1 MVVTNKNCIYGEK
14 KTLTDKHKI
23 LSLGEHSI
31 LDKKNKNKRG
41 RTKEMPLLRI
51 TAKFYPD
58 HIASCYKHLDKRI
71 IIFDIYLHI
80 YNTHNIA
87 SSWICSNLEFYFCKT
102 HIYVEHLQA
111 FIPVTIF

>member
-31 LDKKNKNKRG
+31 LDKKIKI
-41 RTKEMPLLRI
+41 KEEEQKKMPLLRI

-102 HIYVEHLQA
+102 HIYVEHLQV